1 MKMSGHN
8 GFTVVELLIVV
19 IVVGIIAA
27 VSVVGFS
34 AAQDR
39 ARAASAAGDI
49 SKASRKAGIIK
60 TLNGSFVTTAD
71 LLTGDNAMKV
81 GQGSYR
87 VFSVCANTTGDFASA
102 AETRNGDVYY
112 SLNGGSVIRDNALNS
127 LNPCPALGVTSPTT
141 VYGGMPTTNCA
152 GEAGSCAFSGTQTIA
167 FGSLARGAFIAQ
179 KNQTSPVSCSNAYF
193 TDPAPG
199 FTKACYVLQY

>member
-1 MKMSGHN
+1 MKKSGQT

-19 IVVGIIAA
+19 IVIGIIAA
-27 VSVVGFS
+27 VTVVGFS

-49 SKASRKAGIIK
+49 SKASRKAGLVK

-71 LLTGDNAMKV
+71 LLTGENAIKV

-87 VFSVCANTTGDFASA
+87 VFSVCANAAGSFAAA

-112 SLNGGSVIRDNALNS
+112 SLNGGSVTKDNALNS
-127 LNPCPALGVTSPTT
+127 LNPCPTLGVTSPTT
-141 VYGGMPTTNCA
+141 VYGGMPTTFCA
-152 GEAGSCAFSGTQTIA
+152 GESGSCVFTGTQTIA
-167 FGSLARGAFIAQ
+167 FGSLARGEFIAQ
-179 KNQTSPVSCSNAYF
+179 KNQTSPVSCSNTYF
-193 TDPAPG
+193 TDPSPG
-199 FTKACYVLQY
+199 FSKACYVLQY